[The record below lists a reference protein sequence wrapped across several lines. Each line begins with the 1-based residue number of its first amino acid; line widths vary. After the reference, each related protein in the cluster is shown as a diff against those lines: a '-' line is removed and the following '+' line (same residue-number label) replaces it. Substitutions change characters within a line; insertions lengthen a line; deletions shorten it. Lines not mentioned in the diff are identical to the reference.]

1 MQVLWKADQLTRM
14 LCSSLNGNQ
23 LIVAATMAR
32 SLIEISAAFGH
43 ETNAIANIWKARKA
57 EPAPDLESLCDFDV
71 KARKIVC
78 QILFGTKLKRDKT
91 AESGVERT
99 NILTLI
105 DNACKELQTPGV
117 RRLYDV
123 LCDTVHPSI
132 GSNRCFWRTTMF
144 RRWASTYLYRRP
156 ERPGTLRRPA
166 IRDWERSFVVPSRT
180 GGDGLRLNEPG
191 MTYASLGR
199 CTLYHNHILALFGLV
214 IHGFA
219 FAAPK
224 NLSIHV
230 STNLNMT
237 FKPRNQFSSRPATR
251 MTFVGFQRYAT

>member
-1 MQVLWKADQLTRM
+1 
-14 LCSSLNGNQ
+14 
-23 LIVAATMAR
+23 MAR

-43 ETNAIANIWKARKA
+43 ETNAIATIWKARKA

-132 GSNRCFWRTTMF
+132 GSNRCFWTKGPCSEDGPVLPLSQTGARGHLGDLPFAIGKGVLWSLLGLGAAWVAFERT
-144 RRWASTYLYRRP
+144 RHDICL
-156 ERPGTLRRPA
+156 
-166 IRDWERSFVVPSRT
+166 T
-180 GGDGLRLNEPG
+180 GK
-191 MTYASLGR
+191 MYALPQS
-199 CTLYHNHILALFGLV
+199 YFGLV
-214 IHGFA
+214 RPGDPSGFCVCGSQKPEASCIHEFGYD
-219 FAAPK
+219 
-224 NLSIHV
+224 
-230 STNLNMT
+230 
-237 FKPRNQFSSRPATR
+237 
-251 MTFVGFQRYAT
+251 FQAKEPVARVDRQHE